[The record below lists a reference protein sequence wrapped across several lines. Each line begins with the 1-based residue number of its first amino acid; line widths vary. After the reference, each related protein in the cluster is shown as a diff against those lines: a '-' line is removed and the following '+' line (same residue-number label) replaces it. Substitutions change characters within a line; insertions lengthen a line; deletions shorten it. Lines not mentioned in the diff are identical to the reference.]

1 MSRAFID
8 FALEHRHD
16 DTARLLLSASRYP
29 GVDMHA
35 AVQQIEGLAAAER
48 KWPSLLQ
55 CSDFVYPP
63 RLNREQASSEASA
76 RYKATLAGAV
86 GRVADLTGGMGID
99 CMALAAVA
107 SEVDYVERDPMLC
120 ELMEHNCRALGIG
133 NIAVHC
139 ADSIEW
145 LAAQSGRHDLLMI
158 DPARRDTHGRKV
170 VAFEDC
176 SPDVVAHRRL
186 LAAHCSRLLVKA
198 SPMLDIDLAVAQ
210 LGHCAEVHV
219 VAVDGECKELLLLCT
234 EVVAEPEIHCVS
246 IAAGGITEHR
256 FTRSNEAA
264 AEADY
269 CTAVGRYLL
278 EPDAA
283 LMKAGP
289 YKSLCR
295 WYGVQKLDPNSH
307 LYTASA
313 IVAGF
318 PGRVLEVV
326 GEVPLS
332 AKGVRRLLPDGRASV
347 VCRGYPESATTLQKR
362 LRLVDGEA
370 VLVATSVA
378 GRYTGFLCRKAIAS

>member
-35 AVQQIEGLAAAER
+35 AVQQIEGFAAAER

-63 RLNREQASSEASA
+63 RLNREQASSEAAA
-76 RYKATLAGAV
+76 RYKAALVGTV
-86 GRVADLTGGMGID
+86 GRVADLTGGMGVD

-107 SEVDYVERDPMLC
+107 AEVDYVERDPMLC
-120 ELMEHNCRALGIG
+120 DLMRHNCRALGIG

-145 LAAQSGRHDLLMI
+145 LAAQPENHDLLML
-158 DPARRDTHGRKV
+158 DPARRDPHGRKV
-170 VAFEDC
+170 VAFDHC
-176 SPDVVAHRRL
+176 SPDVVAHRQL
-186 LAAHCSRLLVKA
+186 LAAHCHRLLVKA
-198 SPMLDIDLAVAQ
+198 SPMLDIDLAAAQ

-219 VAVDGECKELLLLCT
+219 VAVDGECKELLLLCNDSA
-234 EVVAEPEIHCVS
+234 AEPEIHCVS
-246 IAAGGITEHR
+246 ITPGGITEHS
-256 FTRSNEAA
+256 FTRSAEAA

-289 YKSLCR
+289 YKSLCH

-307 LYTASA
+307 LYTASDV
-313 IVAGF
+313 VAGF

-332 AKGVRRLLPDGRASV
+332 AKGVRRLLPEGKASV
-347 VCRGYPESATTLQKR
+347 VCRGYPESAATLQKR
-362 LRLVDGEA
+362 LCLADGEA
-370 VLVATSVA
+370 VLVATSVV
-378 GRYTGFLCRKAIAS
+378 GRYTGFLCRKAIVS